1 MSARRDRVAN
11 GTGRIVITTGPGDLD
26 LLSQVIADAFHGL
39 DVSQWLIPDPDAR
52 RRVFPA
58 YWRIF
63 VEHAMDTGHVHTTP
77 DRTAVA
83 LWLPVGADGPRP
95 PRHYDAR
102 LEAATGPWA
111 GRFAIL
117 DEAFEAHHLVGVPHS
132 HLAVLAVQPDQQRKG
147 IGTALLE
154 MRHTVLDDSGVPAY
168 LEASGTDTRDL
179 YLRHGYLDIGGPIRL
194 SDGPALYPMIR
205 APRRAEA
212 PAGSAPVAG

>member
-1 MSARRDRVAN
+1 MTTRRDQVAN
-11 GTGRIVITTGPGDLD
+11 GTARMVTDAGPADVD
-26 LLSQVIADAFHGL
+26 LLSQVIADAFCDL

-83 LWLPVGADGPRP
+83 LWLPVAADGPRP
-95 PRHYDAR
+95 PEHYGTR

-117 DEAFEAHHLVGVPHS
+117 DDAFEEHHLVGVPHS
-132 HLAVLAVQPDQQRKG
+132 HLTVLAVRPERQRKG
-147 IGTALLE
+147 IGTALLQA
-154 MRHTVLDDSGVPAY
+154 RHMVLDDSGIPAY
-168 LEASGTDTRDL
+168 LEASGSDTRDL
-179 YLRHGYLDIGGPIRL
+179 YLRHGYVDTGGPIWL
-194 SDGPALYPMIR
+194 PDGPAMYPMIR
-205 APRRAEA
+205 APRRDETD
-212 PAGSAPVAG
+212 AGSALAAG